1 MRAYFSSA
9 TFASFGGVWFGVG
22 ATLSCPLKSPSPSI
36 PFSLSTGCKNGI
48 FYFNFF
54 LKGTFRVNHLMNT
67 DSFKSPSLCN
77 FGYLP
82 SIMNILYVYLSLP
95 PYYSVVIVKKEIAS
109 FLPKSVCFT
118 ACFFRLFLS
127 FFSVCDTPSLHH
139 QTARVWMC
147 VVSSMPTIR
156 SHG

>member
-1 MRAYFSSA
+1 
-9 TFASFGGVWFGVG
+9 
-22 ATLSCPLKSPSPSI
+22 
-36 PFSLSTGCKNGI
+36 
-48 FYFNFF
+48 
-54 LKGTFRVNHLMNT
+54 MNT

-127 FFSVCDTPSLHH
+127 FFFLCVIPPLYTTKLRVFECVWSLVCPPLDRMVGQSYVLVTRNLSFQLIYFNFYIQTLKAYNFSYVTFHTIYNSFLRQSSL
-139 QTARVWMC
+139 
-147 VVSSMPTIR
+147 
-156 SHG
+156 SHLPDQCLTSY